1 MRTQLY
7 FSFRRLT
14 AVGILSLGLAL
25 LTGCSLSKAPAQAS
39 EQETSQQQQIKTVK
53 VMEINKQKI
62 GDPLELVAE
71 VESSARLQVNTV
83 VSGAVEQIFK
93 KRGDIVKEGEVILR
107 MNSKELEQQKAEG
120 VIALQNAQ
128 AKLDR
133 TKQEN
138 TLSIFKMNEN
148 LAAMTR
154 SINKMKN
161 DYDQGLITKD
171 ELDEKNKQL
180 RNARVELNVLKE
192 QQVISVNELK
202 QQINDAQKLLQENI
216 QAFKYVDVKAPA
228 NGVLSL
234 MPIDMGMTLQAGAQ
248 VGIVEKLDTVKI
260 RADLSFEAASIVRG
274 KKELTYY
281 TTDQSQQLKGKVSY
295 LATLIDP
302 VTKAY
307 ELDVELPN
315 ADMSL
320 QPGMK
325 VRVQL
330 TNEEEQVVVAV
341 PTRAIYQEGESN
353 YVFVVN
359 GDQVEKRR
367 IELGRLNEPLQEVLS
382 GVKEKELLVIS
393 GQNQLKNN
401 EKVKWTLVQGQYE

>member
-1 MRTQLY
+1 MRLQYY

-14 AVGILSLGLAL
+14 FVGILSLGLAL
-25 LTGCSLSKAPAQAS
+25 LAGCSLSKVPAQAS
-39 EQETSQQQQIKTVK
+39 EQKTSQQEQIKMVK

-62 GDPLELVAE
+62 GDPLELGAE
-71 VESSARLQVNTV
+71 VESSAQLQVNTV

-93 KRGDIVKEGEVILR
+93 KRGDIVKQGEVILR
-107 MNSKELEQQKAEG
+107 INSKGLDQQKEVG

-133 TKQEN
+133 TKKEN
-138 TLSIFKMNEN
+138 NLSIFKMNEN

-154 SINKMKN
+154 ALNKMKN
-161 DYDQGLITKD
+161 DYDQGLITKE
-171 ELDEKNKQL
+171 ELDDKNKQL
-180 RNARVELNVLKE
+180 SNARVELNVTKE
-192 QQVISVNELK
+192 QQVLSVNELR
-202 QQINDAQKLLQENI
+202 QQVNDAQKLLQKNI
-216 QAFKYVDVKAPA
+216 QAFDYMDVKAPA

-234 MPIDMGMTLQAGAQ
+234 MPIEMGMTLQAGAQ

-260 RADLSFEAASIVRG
+260 RADLSLEAANIVRG

-295 LATLIDP
+295 LAPLIDP

-307 ELDVELPN
+307 ELNLELPN

-341 PTRAIYQEGESN
+341 PTRAIFQEGDVT
-353 YVFVVN
+353 YVYVVN
-359 GDQVEKRR
+359 GDQVEKRK
-367 IELGRLNEPLQEVLS
+367 IVLGRLNEPLQEVLS

-401 EKVKWTLVQGQYE
+401 EKVQWTLVQGQYE

>member
-1 MRTQLY
+1 MRIQLY

-128 AKLDR
+128 ANLDR
-133 TKQEN
+133 TRKEN

-148 LAAMTR
+148 LASMTR

-341 PTRAIYQEGESN
+341 PTRAIYQEGEAN